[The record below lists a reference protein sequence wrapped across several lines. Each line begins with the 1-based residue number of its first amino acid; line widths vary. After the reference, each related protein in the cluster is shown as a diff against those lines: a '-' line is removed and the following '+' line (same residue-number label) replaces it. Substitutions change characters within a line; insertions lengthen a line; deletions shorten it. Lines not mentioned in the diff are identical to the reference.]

1 MFGVKTMTLNEK
13 VSGIIAA
20 LKKLYPQAECALLYA
35 EPYQLLFATRLAAQ
49 CTDAR
54 VNIITKD
61 LYKKYPSLQAFA
73 DADLSELEQAV
84 KPCGFYH
91 LKARDIKACAKVLL
105 EKHNGVIPDTMEAL
119 TALPGVGRKTAS
131 LILGDIYHKP
141 AIVADTHCI
150 RLSNK
155 LGLAHS
161 KDPKKVEFE
170 LREII
175 PPEEQCMLCH
185 RFVWHGRAVCNARS
199 PKCSECTL
207 SPYCTTYQTKAAE

>member
-1 MFGVKTMTLNEK
+1 MTLKQQVE
-13 VSGIIAA
+13 GIIDE
-20 LKKLYPQAECALLYA
+20 LKKLYPAAECALHYA

-54 VNIITKD
+54 VNIVTKD
-61 LYKKYPSLQAFA
+61 LYQKYPTLQAFA
-73 DADLSELEQAV
+73 DADLEELEQDV

-91 LKARDIKACAKVLL
+91 LKARDLKACAAMLL
-105 EKHNGVIPDTMEAL
+105 EVYNGIVPDTMEEL
-119 TALPGVGRKTAS
+119 LKLPGVGRKTAS

-170 LREII
+170 LRDIV
-175 PPEEQCMLCH
+175 PSEEQCMLCH

-199 PKCSECTL
+199 PKCGECIL
-207 SPYCTTYQTKAAE
+207 SPYCNTYQKNHR

>member
-1 MFGVKTMTLNEK
+1 MTLKQQIE
-13 VSGIIAA
+13 GIITE
-20 LKKLYPQAECALLYA
+20 LKILYPAAECALHYA

-61 LYKKYPSLQAFA
+61 LYRKYPSLEAFA
-73 DADLSELEQAV
+73 NADIDELERDV
-84 KPCGFYH
+84 KPCGFYRH
-91 LKARDIKACAKVLL
+91 KARDLKACAAMLL
-105 EKHNGVIPDTMEAL
+105 DVFDGVVPDTMEDL
-119 TALPGVGRKTAS
+119 LKLPGVGRKTAS

-155 LGLAHS
+155 LGLANS
-161 KDPKKVEFE
+161 KDPKKVEFQ
-170 LREII
+170 LRDII

-185 RFVWHGRAVCNARS
+185 RFVWHGRAVCNARK
-199 PKCSECTL
+199 PKCDECSL
-207 SPYCTTYQTKAAE
+207 APYCNTYQTNHR

>member
-1 MFGVKTMTLNEK
+1 MTLKQQVN
-13 VSGIIAA
+13 GIIEE
-20 LKKLYPQAECALLYA
+20 LKKLYPAAECALHYA

-61 LYKKYPSLQAFA
+61 LYKKYPTLQAFA
-73 DADLSELEQAV
+73 DADIEELEQDV

-91 LKARDIKACAKVLL
+91 HKARDLKACAAMLL
-105 EKHNGVIPDTMEAL
+105 EVYGGVVPDTMDEL
-119 TALPGVGRKTAS
+119 LKLPGIGRKTAS

-170 LREII
+170 LRDII

-185 RFVWHGRAVCNARS
+185 RFVWHGRAVCNARK
-199 PKCSECTL
+199 PKCDECTL
-207 SPYCTTYQTKAAE
+207 APYCNTYQRNHR